1 MRLFCPVNKARL
13 VCFPISVILGSRT
26 PRRAFFMPRLD
37 SLRPQN
43 TMQYEFEI
51 FWIIFFV
58 EVCGRFF
65 ARFVFGEGEN
75 GAVIDEFFSKLRFA
89 GWFGHPEYG

>member
-1 MRLFCPVNKARL
+1 
-13 VCFPISVILGSRT
+13 
-26 PRRAFFMPRLD
+26 MPRLD

-43 TMQYEFEI
+43 TMRYEFEI

-75 GAVIDEFFSKLRFA
+75 GAVIDEFFSQLMVA

>member
-1 MRLFCPVNKARL
+1 MR
-13 VCFPISVILGSRT
+13 
-26 PRRAFFMPRLD
+26 
-37 SLRPQN
+37 
-43 TMQYEFEI
+43 YEFEI

-65 ARFVFGEGEN
+65 TSFFVGKWVN
-75 GAVIDEFFSKLRFA
+75 GAVFEEFFSQLMFA

>member
-1 MRLFCPVNKARL
+1 MSVNKARL

-43 TMQYEFEI
+43 TMRYEFEI

-58 EVCGRFF
+58 EVCGRFLMSF
-65 ARFVFGEGEN
+65 FLGDKGKI
-75 GAVIDEFFSKLRFA
+75 GAVFDEFS
-89 GWFGHPEYG
+89 HN